1 MLETC
6 FMKRCG
12 GGPAGGSIPRATG
25 ARAIAE
31 GRFPRCRW
39 AHILFF
45 FNLEPAMVVRPGLG
59 EEVAGCCGVRRKP
72 SVQYDKQRHVK
83 NIKVFA
89 SSMETIFTIMYQN
102 DQYHILHPSQ
112 LLIVLIFLDT
122 YFVLCISTERE

>member
-12 GGPAGGSIPRATG
+12 SSPVGGSIPRALL
-25 ARAIAE
+25 ARKLSQK
-31 GRFPRCRW
+31 G
-39 AHILFF
+39 
-45 FNLEPAMVVRPGLG
+45 GSLG
-59 EEVAGCCGVRRKP
+59 PMHCSSSAEEVAGCCGVRRKP

-89 SSMETIFTIMYQN
+89 SSVETIFAIMYQN

-112 LLIVLIFLDT
+112 LLIVLIFLDADL
-122 YFVLCISTERE
+122 VLCISTERE